1 MFNSMRLRLFTKS
14 SIAFA
19 AIATVL
25 LSFLGTSAANA
36 FVGTL
41 ENGNMAYAQ
50 SSFATG
56 EACNYLPGF
65 TSGYDAWHF
74 VLTTRGATFTQDPT
88 NPLIA
93 IDLNFVFMRQDG
105 TTFVIKSGAWV
116 QTGKG
121 AYTYT
126 LKSDRIRMVQAG
138 SVAQINGLDSGM
150 RLSHTCPGTGTG
162 TTTTTSPTPTPT
174 PTASTSTS
182 ASPTPS
188 PTATRSSTPTA
199 SPSPTATRSS
209 TPTAS
214 PTPTATR
221 SASPTPSA
229 SPTTS
234 TSASPTPSASASP
247 SSSPTPGRI
256 PTRRPQASPTPSA
269 IQIHP
274 TGSRSPLPTPTPTF
288 QNINNSP
295 TPTPSPT
302 SSPSRSSSPTPSNSP
317 SASPEP
323 TNPNT
328 PPVVPTPPPVED
340 PKNVVYV
347 DPKEPTKLEPKDLPS
362 EPKGPIEIVIPPKYG
377 NLEISPTNEITYIP
391 KENTTDTPRVDLVEL
406 KYTNLSGAVVIVRKE
421 FIVTQKGDVPKII
434 QTGYGD
440 STTNWL
446 VSLLLITLTIFRLRG
461 RKFNA

>member
-1 MFNSMRLRLFTKS
+1 MSNMISKMKITAHVLVAAFLVMVVTSFNTSPAS
-14 SIAFA
+14 AFA
-19 AIATVL
+19 
-25 LSFLGTSAANA
+25 
-36 FVGTL
+36 GTL

-50 SSFATG
+50 GSGFDKG
-56 EACNYLPGF
+56 EACNYIPGF
-65 TSGYDAWHF
+65 TPDVYDAWHF
-74 VLTTRGATFTQDPT
+74 VLTTRGATFQQSPT
-88 NPLIA
+88 NPAIA
-93 IDLNFVFMRQDG
+93 VNLNFVFMRQDG
-105 TTFVIKSGAWV
+105 SLFVIKSGAWV

-126 LKSDRIRMVQAG
+126 LVSDRIRMVQAG
-138 SVAQINGLDSGM
+138 TVAQINGSDSGM

-162 TTTTTSPTPTPT
+162 TATTTSPTPT

-182 ASPTPS
+182 
-188 PTATRSSTPTA
+188 A

-221 SASPTPSA
+221 SSSPTASPTPTASRSA
-229 SPTTS
+229 S
-234 TSASPTPSASASP
+234 PSASASP
-247 SSSPTPGRI
+247 STSASSSPSASASASPTSTPTPGRI

-288 QNINNSP
+288 QNINNTP

-377 NLEISPTNEITYIP
+377 NLEISPTNEITYTP
-391 KENTTDTPRVDLVEL
+391 KENTTETPRVDLVEL
-406 KYTNLSGAVVIVRKE
+406 KYTNLAGAVVIVRKE

-461 RKFNA
+461 RKSHA